1 MKKYNLVISEK
12 HFNSFHSKYFTNT
25 FTEYFDVSF
34 IERIDKMDSK
44 NCFLVADCM
53 EVITNGKTWCD
64 YLKDQG
70 YLTFV
75 DSLWCMGDH
84 AGINEY
90 NVSNRN
96 WFWYYESLTYRDMG
110 YNDYRPNKTYKKMG
124 LMPMGLIKPHF
135 EMLYERMIPYL
146 DDFYYSYVER
156 LGKYLP
162 EDAGPLFP
170 ASAGVTG
177 QQQRYFNPMWYND
190 TYFSLVAETTKDLLG
205 GTHVTEKSFKPMA
218 YYHPFIVWGQP
229 GTLHFLKDLGFET
242 FENLFD
248 ESYDLIQNDQ
258 DRLSA
263 VINNVK
269 SFQKHKYDSLTL
281 EKLAHNH
288 NLFFNEGIVK
298 ERILK
303 EIIHPMLEWIES
315 KR

>member
-1 MKKYNLVISEK
+1 
-12 HFNSFHSKYFTNT
+12 
-25 FTEYFDVSF
+25 
-34 IERIDKMDSK
+34 
-44 NCFLVADCM
+44 
-53 EVITNGKTWCD
+53 
-64 YLKDQG
+64 
-70 YLTFV
+70 
-75 DSLWCMGDH
+75 
-84 AGINEY
+84 
-90 NVSNRN
+90 
-96 WFWYYESLTYRDMG
+96 
-110 YNDYRPNKTYKKMG
+110 
-124 LMPMGLIKPHF
+124 
-135 EMLYERMIPYL
+135 MIPYL

-162 EDAGPLFP
+162 EDADPLFP

-269 SFQKHKYDSLTL
+269 SFRNT
-281 EKLAHNH
+281 NM
-288 NLFFNEGIVK
+288 
-298 ERILK
+298 IL
-303 EIIHPMLEWIES
+303 
-315 KR
+315 